1 MTIYH
6 ELHRWS
12 KGDRRASGCELHYI
26 CSQCRVVSVAAK
38 PIHPPLCICGDGLA
52 LRLRISRE
60 VQDLHWLVWQRCY
73 NDLVKITLP
82 RINTTS
88 QLCVRLL
95 LNTSLGACWWFGKAF
110 FLAVLFFFKTDRRGN
125 RVTQSLKN
133 YFRFLNYC
141 LARKSF
147 VFRNGHLD

>member
-110 FLAVLFFFKTDRRGN
+110 FLAVLFFSKRTGEETASHSRSKTI
-125 RVTQSLKN
+125 
-133 YFRFLNYC
+133 
-141 LARKSF
+141 F
-147 VFRNGHLD
+147 VS